1 MSNISK
7 ALTNENLLQLN
18 FAVLELRPYYCIQT
32 EFFVSP
38 NTSSKN
44 NWNKS
49 SKMVMSGNSGQYKT
63 SMAPQPTP
71 EAASD
76 EISKFRKLMNSSRK
90 TLPIPI
96 IEKIIPPI

>member
-7 ALTNENLLQLN
+7 ASTIENLLQLN
-18 FAVLELRPYYCIQT
+18 FAILELRPYYCIGT

-38 NTSSKN
+38 NTSSQN

-49 SKMVMSGNSGQYKT
+49 SKMVMSGNSGQCKA
-63 SMAPQPTP
+63 SMPPQPTP

-76 EISKFRKLMNSSRK
+76 EISKFGKEAHE
-90 TLPIPI
+90 PIKKKRFPFQSLRR
-96 IEKIIPPI
+96 